1 MVFRNREGVFG
12 DRKWGIWG
20 DVRVFMG
27 KDGASG
33 REFCIW
39 GLFGAVL
46 RYFDAVLGTTEVT
59 MRINRAILGPFWGI
73 FKLFPGI

>member
-1 MVFRNREGVFG
+1 MFRNREGVCG
-12 DRKWGIWG
+12 DRKGGIWG

-33 REFCIW
+33 REFCIL

-59 MRINRAILGPFWGI
+59 VRINRAILGSFSGY
-73 FKLFPGI
+73 F

>member
-1 MVFRNREGVFG
+1 
-12 DRKWGIWG
+12 
-20 DVRVFMG
+20 MG

-59 MRINRAILGPFWGI
+59 VRINRAILGSFSGY
-73 FKLFPGI
+73 F

>member
-1 MVFRNREGVFG
+1 
-12 DRKWGIWG
+12 
-20 DVRVFMG
+20 MG

-59 MRINRAILGPFWGI
+59 VRTNRAILGSFSGY
-73 FKLFPGI
+73 F